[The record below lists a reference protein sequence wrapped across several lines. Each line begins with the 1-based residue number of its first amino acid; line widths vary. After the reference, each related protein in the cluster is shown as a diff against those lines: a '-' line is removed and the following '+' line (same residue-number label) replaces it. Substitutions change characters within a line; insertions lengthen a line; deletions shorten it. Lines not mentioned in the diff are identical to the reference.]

1 MLKRN
6 VAFAVALAS
15 MAVSLSPPSNAQ
27 SGSDTPRTHVVEIR
41 SFAFSPSKTTIKL
54 GDTIQ
59 WKNED
64 LAPHTA
70 TADGGAWST
79 ETLKNEEVGEFV
91 PKSAGTF
98 AYHCKFHPAM
108 IAVIV
113 VEQ

>member
-1 MLKRN
+1 MLKTD
-6 VAFAVALAS
+6 VAFAVVLAS
-15 MAVSLSPPSNAQ
+15 MAVCPSPQSNAQ
-27 SGSDTPRTHVVEIR
+27 SGPGKPRTHVVEIK
-41 SFAFSPSKTTIKL
+41 SFAFSPARTTVKL
-54 GDTIQ
+54 GEAVQ
-59 WKNED
+59 WKNDD

-91 PKSAGTF
+91 PKSVGTF

-108 IAVIV
+108 TAVIV

>member
-6 VAFAVALAS
+6 VAFAVVLAS
-15 MAVSLSPPSNAQ
+15 IAVCSSPPSNAQ
-27 SGSDTPRTHVVEIR
+27 SGPDKLRIHVIEIK
-41 SFAFSPSKTTIKL
+41 SFAFSPARATIKL
-54 GDTIQ
+54 GETVQ

-91 PKSAGTF
+91 PKSAGSFT
-98 AYHCKFHPAM
+98 YHCKFHPAM
-108 IAVIV
+108 TAVIV